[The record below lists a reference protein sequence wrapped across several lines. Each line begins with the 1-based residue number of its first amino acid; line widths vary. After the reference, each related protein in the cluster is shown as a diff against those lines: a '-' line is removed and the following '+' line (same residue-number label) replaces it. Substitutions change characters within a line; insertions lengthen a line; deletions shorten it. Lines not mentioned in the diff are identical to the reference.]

1 MTTIPF
7 TPIIFDE
14 TKFSKSG
21 YKDLSGE
28 TPVNVLT
35 NDISELLQ
43 NLKSVNESEEYY
55 GVERDGRLTLTIK
68 ALQMLQERGLLM
80 PHNNEVFYDKGAF
93 VIDNTTALNVYYS
106 EQTDNQGNALTNTDF
121 WSFAFNFKNLLST
134 IQNSQ
139 TAIQELQER
148 GLSIPW
154 DADRNYYQGAIVI
167 DNPTDMNVYFSKIPN
182 NKNNPVTDISK
193 WQFSFSLKQQQQ
205 TTELKQVILSN
216 NTTNPNN
223 AIDFASGVLFFDG
236 FGQVS
241 VPAITKLLN
250 TNWTAGTNQ
259 GGLDTGTKQ
268 SNTWYYCYAIYNP
281 TTQISDVIFSTNL
294 TSPTLP
300 TGFTKNKYIGAVKT
314 NGSGNIIAFE
324 HLKNNY
330 FEYITPIL
338 EFSGTTPLTRTPLS
352 VSSPVNVIVRINA
365 KLNSVATAGTQ
376 NQLYLTDL
384 NKTDSTSVVKLSAN
398 VNFNAAGE
406 FDIKSNSNSQIGIRG
421 NGSSGSVEIYTLGY
435 FDINI

>member
-1 MTTIPF
+1 
-7 TPIIFDE
+7 
-14 TKFSKSG
+14 
-21 YKDLSGE
+21 
-28 TPVNVLT
+28 
-35 NDISELLQ
+35 
-43 NLKSVNESEEYY
+43 
-55 GVERDGRLTLTIK
+55 
-68 ALQMLQERGLLM
+68 MLQERGLLM

-154 DADRNYYQGAIVI
+154 DADRNYYQGEIVI

-324 HLKNNY
+324 HLKYNY